1 MRMRVIILAPLAIP
15 ASDVRQHLVAW
26 ERASRW
32 NTATTWIVLVAFLGA
47 AVIGLGVW
55 VVILES
61 DHDTESSTAA
71 ARIAELEDLQAELT
85 EQVPKLEGVVNDL
98 QDQLDA
104 EKAAAADAAHETQT
118 ELDAAREQVDRLSE
132 ELGTK
137 GRQFSEIEAEL
148 EELAQEAKADLA
160 AANDATASARDR
172 TAAQRARADL
182 AEACLG
188 AVAEVLRGVYSSEN
202 PEEALAEAEDEFRA
216 IAADC
221 GPSE

>member
-1 MRMRVIILAPLAIP
+1 MLAPLAMR
-15 ASDVRQHLVAW
+15 AWDVRQHLMAW

-32 NTATTWIVLVAFLGA
+32 NTATTWIMLVAFLGA

-55 VVILES
+55 VVILER
-61 DHDTESSTAA
+61 DHETESSTAT
-71 ARIAELEDLQAELT
+71 ARIAELEGLQAELA

-98 QDQLDA
+98 QDQLGA
-104 EKAAAADAAHETQT
+104 EKAAAADAAQETQT
-118 ELDAAREQVDRLSE
+118 ELDAAREEVDRLSE

-148 EELAQEAKADLA
+148 EQLAQQAEAELA
-160 AANDATASARDR
+160 AANDATGSARDR
-172 TAAQRARADL
+172 ATAQRARADL

-188 AVAEVLRGVYSSEN
+188 AVAEVLRGVYTSEN
-202 PEEALAEAEDEFRA
+202 PEEALAQAEDEFRA